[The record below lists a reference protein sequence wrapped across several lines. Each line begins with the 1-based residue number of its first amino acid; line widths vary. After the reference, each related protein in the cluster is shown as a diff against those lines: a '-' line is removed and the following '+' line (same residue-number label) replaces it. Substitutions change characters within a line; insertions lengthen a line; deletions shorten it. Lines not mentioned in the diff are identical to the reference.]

1 MAIDSYKLKNG
12 QVRYR
17 VAVYMDGQRIAQKRG
32 FKSKKEAKAYEAAII
47 SKGKRQQIWTY
58 QRVEDFF
65 LEAYENSVA
74 GTTYYSTTK
83 VLAKHVPESWRNKN
97 IATISVTD
105 VQKFINSLVPKLAH
119 PNMVICKVSL
129 VFDHAVKL
137 EAIAR
142 NPFNLCVLPATPD
155 EREINKDWVI
165 WTPEQVATFLEA
177 CKEDERPYLY
187 PFFRVAYVTGMRR
200 GEILGLEWSMFDHD
214 KQVIKIEK
222 ALKRDTNGKKIIGSP
237 KNKSYRV
244 VGIDKET
251 ADAIEALRPF
261 ATNQRIFPFGEV
273 EPSRWM
279 KSIEKKSGLPHSK
292 LHNFRHIHATDLLN
306 AGVPIQ
312 DVIDRLGHKSA
323 TTTLE
328 HYAESNSNK
337 HAAIDALEEN
347 HYIIHYTDTP
357 NRSI

>member
-17 VAVYMDGQRIAQKRG
+17 VAVYMDGKRIAQKRG

-74 GTTYYSTTK
+74 STTFY
-83 VLAKHVPESWRNKN
+83 VTTRILSKHVPDDWRRKN
-97 IATISVTD
+97 IATISVQEA
-105 VQKFINSLVPKLAH
+105 QKFVNNLATKLSH
-119 PNMVICKVSL
+119 PNVTIGKIAQ
-129 VFDHAVKL
+129 VFDQAVKL
-137 EAIAR
+137 EAITR
-142 NPFNLCVLPATPD
+142 NPFDLCVIPANPD
-155 EREINKDWVI
+155 EREMNKNWVI
-165 WTPEQVATFLEA
+165 WTPEQIATFLA
-177 CKEDERPYLY
+177 VCKDDNRPHLY
-187 PFFRVAYVTGMRR
+187 PFFRLAYVTGMRKS
-200 GEILGLEWSMFDHD
+200 EILALEWSMFDYENCLIH
-214 KQVIKIEK
+214 VEK
-222 ALKRDTNGKKIIGSP
+222 SLKRDTQGKTTTGAP

-261 ATNQRIFPFGEV
+261 ATENRIFPYSFSS
-273 EPSRWM
+273 PMNWM
-279 KSIEKKSGLPHSK
+279 KSIEKKAGLPHSK

-306 AGVPIQ
+306 AGIPIQ

-323 TTTLE
+323 TTTLK
-328 HYAESNSNK
+328 HYAESNPNK
-337 HAAIDALEEN
+337 HAAIDVLEEN
-347 HYIIHYTDTP
+347 HYIIHYTDVQ
-357 NRSI
+357 NRSL